1 MTNSNLPWTPDFE
14 IYPVAHAISSARPE
28 ANAVVIEWSDGQRS
42 KHHALWLRENSPD
55 EQTIHPLSRELVVD
69 PLSFPEN
76 LSPDT
81 VAVEATGA
89 LKVVWSHGGHVSR
102 YHPGWLRTH
111 AWLEESLPDRPDP
124 LELWDA
130 QSRPTPPTFP
140 GQDALNNDT
149 VFLAWLES
157 LRDVGIARLEGLPVR
172 DGLLEQ
178 IVSRIGIVRETNFG
192 RLFHVVVK
200 DDPDSNAYTAAAL
213 IPHMDLG
220 TRELPPGLQ
229 FLYCRENSTAGGQ
242 GIYVDGFRIAADMQ
256 QEDPENFEDLAGIA
270 WEFKNRATDCDY
282 RATGPVIARDQEG
295 RLTEIRYTP
304 WLRAPLKAPFETQQ
318 RAYRSLRAFM
328 QRNSE
333 ARYQLRLTYRPG
345 DLVAFANRRVLHG
358 RAAYNAAG
366 GRRFLEGCYSDRD
379 DLLSCIRQLKRER
392 QIAA

>member
-14 IYPVAHAISSARPE
+14 IYPVTHAISSARPE

-55 EQTIHPLSRELVVD
+55 EQTIHPMSRELVVD
-69 PLSFPEN
+69 PLSFPET
-76 LSPDT
+76 LSPET
-81 VAVEATGA
+81 VAVEASGA

-111 AWLEESLPDRPDP
+111 AWLEESLPDQPDP

-140 GQDALNNDT
+140 GQDALNYNT

-200 DDPDSNAYTAAAL
+200 DDPDSNAYTAEAL

-304 WLRAPLKAPFETQQ
+304 WLRAPLKAPFEIQQ

-345 DLVAFANRRVLHG
+345 DLVAFDNRPVLHG